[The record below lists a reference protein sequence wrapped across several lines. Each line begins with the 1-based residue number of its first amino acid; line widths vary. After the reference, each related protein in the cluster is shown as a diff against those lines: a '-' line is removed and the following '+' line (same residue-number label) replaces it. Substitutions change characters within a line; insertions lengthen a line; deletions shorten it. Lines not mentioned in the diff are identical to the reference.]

1 LISVA
6 NAKLL
11 CKRDGRLQ
19 QARDLGIVPDA
30 GNILI
35 MLRKF
40 SYAIRYDGQLDASRP
55 FRGFAVRNG
64 HAGTHVSRIDRP
76 LEK

>member
-1 LISVA
+1 
-6 NAKLL
+6 
-11 CKRDGRLQ
+11 
-19 QARDLGIVPDA
+19 VPDA

-40 SYAIRYDGQLDASRP
+40 SYAIRYDGHLDASRP

-64 HAGTHVSRIDRP
+64 NAGTHVSRIDRP